1 MFAISERRAC
11 RALGQPHSS
20 GRYLQKPSEAE
31 ERMTES
37 IVSLATQHG
46 RYGYRRII
54 TLLQRGG
61 WRVNHK
67 RVERIW
73 RREGPKV
80 PQKHPKRAR
89 LWLNHGSCIRLR
101 PRHPGHVWSYDFVAD
116 RTHPGQPQGGQRA
129 ASSNADRDRRACP
142 GRRPGYTRECLAIRV
157 GRGLTAETYRN
168 APGPSPGRA
177 DRVVLLARGTRA
189 YPSGQWPGVHIP
201 KDPTLAERAGD
212 AHAIHR
218 AGEPL
223 GACPGR
229 SPGNGYIES
238 FNSKLRDELL
248 NREIFY
254 KLQEAQVLVERWR
267 NQYNRRR
274 PHSSLGNRPPA
285 TEAYPAPFLRS
296 PVTAA
301 TAFGLT

>member
-1 MFAISERRAC
+1 M
-11 RALGQPHSS
+11 
-20 GRYLQKPSEAE
+20 
-31 ERMTES
+31 
-37 IVSLATQHG
+37 
-46 RYGYRRII
+46 
-54 TLLQRGG
+54 
-61 WRVNHK
+61 
-67 RVERIW
+67 
-73 RREGPKV
+73 
-80 PQKHPKRAR
+80 
-89 LWLNHGSCIRLR
+89 
-101 PRHPGHVWSYDFVAD
+101 
-116 RTHPGQPQGGQRA
+116 
-129 ASSNADRDRRACP
+129 
-142 GRRPGYTRECLAIRV
+142 
-157 GRGLTAETYRN
+157 
-168 APGPSPGRA
+168 
-177 DRVVLLARGTRA
+177 
-189 YPSGQWPGVHIP
+189 
-201 KDPTLAERAGD
+201 
-212 AHAIHR
+212 
-218 AGEPL
+218 